1 MFVKNGIVYGGE
13 PDEPLKV
20 KKFKVLPDKMM
31 LITFST
37 GETRLFDA
45 TILQGKIFEKLNDE
59 TIFNNAKLDYG
70 VVTWDNGEIDCA
82 PEFMFENSYEYSALE
97 VV

>member
-1 MFVKNGIVYGGE
+1 MFISNGIVYGGE
-13 PDEPLKV
+13 PEKLLKV
-20 KKFKVLPDKMM
+20 TNFKILTNKMM

-59 TIFNNAKLDYG
+59 TIFNNAKLEYG
-70 VVTWDNGEIDCA
+70 VITWDNGEIDCA
-82 PEFMFENSYEYSALE
+82 PEFMFKNSYEYSSLE

>member
-1 MFVKNGIVYGGE
+1 MFISNGIVYSGE
-13 PDEPLKV
+13 PDQPLKV
-20 KKFKVLPDKMM
+20 TNFKILPNKIM

-45 TILQGKIFEKLNDE
+45 TVLQGGIFEKLNDE
-59 TIFNNAKLDYG
+59 TIFNNAKLEYG
-70 VVTWDNGEIDCA
+70 VITWDNGEIDCA

>member
-1 MFVKNGIVYGGE
+1 MFVMNGIVYGGE
-13 PDEPLKV
+13 PDQPLKV
-20 KKFKVLPDKMM
+20 KNFKILPDKMM

-45 TILQGKIFEKLNDE
+45 TVLKGKVFEKLNDD
-59 TIFNNAKLDYG
+59 TIFSNAKLEYG
-70 VVTWDNGEIDCA
+70 VITWDNGEIDCA